1 MICTARGND
10 NIKEVKRMKPTPDVL
25 KAIETAIQ
33 IEKDGLAF
41 YTKAARQT
49 EDPNGKKMFQ
59 SLARDEL
66 AHLRLFEDARQAL
79 LERGNWLSPEEVAAI
94 SPKKLDRPPI
104 FPRGD
109 EVKEAE
115 IPERE
120 LAALRQ
126 GIQAE
131 EASIAFYSEQV
142 KEVEDPDARAM
153 YAYLI
158 EQEEGHRTILQGEY
172 DFLTQTGFWF
182 DIQEFDLEAAG

>member
-1 MICTARGND
+1 
-10 NIKEVKRMKPTPDVL
+10 MKPTPDVL

-41 YTKAARQT
+41 YTEAAKQT
-49 EDPNGKKMFQ
+49 DDPNGKKMFQ
-59 SLARDEL
+59 SLARDEA
-66 AHLRLFEDARQAL
+66 AHLRLFEDTRQAL
-79 LERGNWLSPEEVAAI
+79 LERGKWLSPEEVAAI
-94 SPKKLDRPPI
+94 NPKRLDRPPI
-104 FPRGD
+104 FPTGD
-109 EVKEAE
+109 EIKATE

-120 LAALRQ
+120 LSALQR

-131 EASIAFYSEQV
+131 KDSIAFYSEQINQT
-142 KEVEDPDARAM
+142 EDPDGRAM

-172 DFLTQTGFWF
+172 DYLNRTGFWF

>member
-1 MICTARGND
+1 
-10 NIKEVKRMKPTPDVL
+10 MKPTSDAL

-41 YTKAARQT
+41 YTEAAKQT
-49 EDPNGKKMFQ
+49 DDPNGKKMFKT
-59 SLARDEL
+59 LARDEA

-94 SPKKLDRPPI
+94 SPGGLERPPI
-104 FPRGD
+104 FPK
-109 EVKEAE
+109 VSKAQAAQ

-120 LAALRQ
+120 LAALRR

-131 EASIAFYSEQV
+131 ADSIAFYSQERD
-142 KEVEDPDARAM
+142 KTDDPDAKAM
-153 YAYLI
+153 YAYLV

-172 DFLTQTGFWF
+172 DYLNRTGFWF